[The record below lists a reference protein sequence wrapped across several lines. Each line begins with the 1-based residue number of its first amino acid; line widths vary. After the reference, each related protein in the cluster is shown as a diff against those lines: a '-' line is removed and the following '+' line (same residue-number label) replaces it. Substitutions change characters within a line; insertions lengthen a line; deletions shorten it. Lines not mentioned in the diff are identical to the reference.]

1 LFHERTRSGETQA
14 RCVSVILRCIFTLRA
29 AASREQGLARSFDL
43 LHACNMSLTRLPSLG
58 FVAGLLLVAAGC
70 GGNSNDTEDRSP
82 SPPPEMEP
90 RPERPPPRSFAPPN
104 DPAPPRPAPP
114 SEAEL
119 RAARRARYVEAVQ
132 SVDTLLE
139 RNCGAC
145 HGKSVPT
152 SPCGLRFDNTD
163 DLYALSLIAPLSVDS
178 SRIVQVIVDGSM
190 PPAGVQPRP
199 TSSELDQ
206 LRAFIEDP
214 EYWSG
219 LRPDGRSYA
228 QAYADA
234 QRNACAAPGP
244 VDAGAPDAGDASQ

>member
-29 AASREQGLARSFDL
+29 AASREQGLARPLDL

-104 DPAPPRPAPP
+104 DPVPPAPEPP
-114 SEAEL
+114 SQAEL
-119 RAARRARYVEAVQ
+119 TAARRARYVESIQ
-132 SVDTLLE
+132 SIDTMLE
-139 RNCGAC
+139 LNCGAC
-145 HGKSVPT
+145 HGKAVPT
-152 SPCGLRFDNTD
+152 SPCGLRFDNFD
-163 DLYALSLIAPLSVDS
+163 DLYALFLIAPLSVDA

-190 PPAGVQPRP
+190 PPPAVPARP
-199 TSSELDQ
+199 TPSDLDL
-206 LRAFIEDP
+206 LRAFIGDP
-214 EYWSG
+214 NMWTG
-219 LRPDGRSYA
+219 LPPDGRTFV
-228 QAYADA
+228 QAFADA
-234 QRNACAAPGP
+234 ERNACAAPGP
-244 VDAGAPDAGDASQ
+244 ADAGAPDAGDAS